1 LGFLVRERV
10 LAALAD
16 REGLTT
22 WRLFVR
28 DTLRE
33 AAALGLAT
41 TYDHFN
47 PETTAFPLIP
57 PS

>member
-1 LGFLVRERV
+1 MRERV